1 MAELILSAVLPVLF
15 EKLASSELL
24 NFATQEG
31 VRSKLKKWEKTLKTI
46 KSLLVDAEQKQ
57 QDDEAVKMWL
67 DDLRDLAYDA
77 EDILDEY
84 ATEALRR
91 KLKIEE
97 YQASTSRARKLI
109 PACCVGCT
117 PSALWSDFNM
127 RSKIDDV
134 TRRFE
139 ELRLQTDVLRLKEIA
154 RPASTTSSHRAP
166 TSSLQTEL
174 AVYGRDQDKAN
185 ILEMVLSDEPGDV
198 NFGVISIVGMGGVG
212 KTTMAREV
220 YNDEAVKE
228 FNPKGWACVSDD
240 FDVMRISKAILESI
254 TGCSRDLENL
264 DAVQKELKKEVAGSK
279 FLLVLDDVWSTNY
292 SKWETLRSPFL
303 AGAQGSKIIVTTR
316 LDGVASTMGSF
327 KKLYRLQ
334 LLTDNEC
341 WSLFTKHA
349 FDNGVMDGHPSDSIR
364 QKVVEK
370 CNGLP
375 LATKTLGGL
384 LRSKSYDEWLNIL
397 NSNICDLEGG
407 EEIPEALK
415 LSYYHL
421 PPHLKRCYAYCA
433 IFPKDYEFEEHEL
446 VLLWMAEGLIQQS
459 DVNKQLED
467 MGGEYFRDL
476 LSRSIFLTSSS
487 NASKFVMHDLVN
499 DLAGIVSGKIS
510 FRWDIKQESNKQS
523 KISTKTRYS
532 SYICQEY
539 NVKKNF
545 EVFNNANHLRT
556 HLSVGLVDYKYKG
569 CYISHSVVSDLLLK
583 FEKLRVLSLQ
593 GYRITEIPNS
603 VGGVRLLRYL
613 NLSYSKIRSLPES
626 VNSMCNLQT
635 LLLRY
640 CYALLK
646 LPYNMGNLIKL
657 RHLDILGASSIEEMP
672 LGVRKWECL
681 RTLSNFIVG
690 KDSGSNLKDLEDL
703 EFLCGELHISKLE
716 NVTNFQDT
724 KKVILSNKKD
734 LKVLLLEWGS
744 RFEESR
750 DEEVDKKVLDM
761 LQPHQNLE
769 KLTIKHYGGTR
780 FSTWV
785 GDSSFS
791 EITVLKLKGCK
802 KCTSLPSLGLLSSLK
817 SLTIKGMEGIKSI
830 GFEFYGD
837 GWSKPFPSLET
848 LCFEDLEGWECW
860 NPVKENESF
869 PELQEL
875 SIVNCPRL
883 SERLPNNLS
892 SLKKLVIRKC
902 AQLVVLL
909 SNIPRLCE
917 VKLDECKKIVSSGS
931 AYSESLESMSLS
943 NISDFSDWSRQEF
956 KKVQSLKIE
965 GCEELIELWQKEIF
979 VNKPPQEFHS
989 LISLRELDFEHC
1001 NTLTTLL
1008 EGIKQ
1013 KHTHVEEL
1021 NIARCDS
1028 LNFIFRGQLP
1038 QSLKKFRIKNCKK
1051 LQCLVDGNEEIRTSL
1066 SSAIINFLKKFRFP
1080 TFLIPKENVNTST
1093 SHLEYLDIEGCP
1105 SLSCLPSID
1114 QLSASLTSLR
1124 IASCSKLTT
1133 LSLTGH
1139 LPVALKCLYIESCSE
1154 LTTILPKG
1162 QLPETLE
1169 TLTIWYCPMLK
1180 SIVEKFHN
1188 NKALKEINIMSC
1200 DNLEFLPEGL
1210 HTLSNLN
1217 FLLIWFCPGFT
1228 SFPEGGFPNNNLRVL
1243 IEECEKLKALP
1254 SGIHTLTSFQELS
1267 IRDCGN
1273 MSLSEEGLP
1282 TKLAKLSIHGLKQYK
1297 PLMEWG
1303 LRNLTSLTYL
1313 DISVRPDGDCFQEE
1327 DMRVTLPR
1335 TLTELLIGG
1344 FPKLKSLPFKDFE
1357 DLRSLESLSIYNC
1370 PELRSLP
1377 NLPSS
1382 LESLD
1387 IINCPELRSLPNLPS
1402 SLESLDIIN
1411 CPELTSL
1418 PNLPSSLESLQID
1431 NCPELRS
1438 LPNLPS
1444 SLESLQIDNCP
1455 ELRSLPS
1462 LPSSLLQLYIRNCP
1476 LLKEAC
1482 KRDKGSE
1489 WSKIAD
1495 IPCVEIDR
1503 KFIYDPEEASD
1514 H

>member
-139 ELRLQTDVLRLKEIA
+139 ELQIA

-384 LRSKSYDEWLNIL
+384 LRSKK
-397 NSNICDLEGG
+397 GG

-467 MGGEYFRDL
+467 MG
-476 LSRSIFLTSSS
+476 
-487 NASKFVMHDLVN
+487 
-499 DLAGIVSGKIS
+499 
-510 FRWDIKQESNKQS
+510 
-523 KISTKTRYS
+523 
-532 SYICQEY
+532 
-539 NVKKNF
+539 
-545 EVFNNANHLRT
+545 
-556 HLSVGLVDYKYKG
+556 
-569 CYISHSVVSDLLLK
+569 
-583 FEKLRVLSLQ
+583 
-593 GYRITEIPNS
+593 
-603 VGGVRLLRYL
+603 
-613 NLSYSKIRSLPES
+613 
-626 VNSMCNLQT
+626 
-635 LLLRY
+635 
-640 CYALLK
+640 
-646 LPYNMGNLIKL
+646 
-657 RHLDILGASSIEEMP
+657 GASSIEEMP

-780 FSTWV
+780 FSTW
-785 GDSSFS
+785 
-791 EITVLKLKGCK
+791 

-1114 QLSASLTSLR
+1114 QLSATLTSLH
-1124 IASCSKLTT
+1124 IVDCSKLTT

-1139 LPVALKCLYIESCSE
+1139 LPVALKHLDIQSCSE

-1282 TKLAKLSIHGLKQYK
+1282 TKLAKLEFHGLKQYK

-1303 LRNLTSLTYL
+1303 LHNLTSLTHL
-1313 DISVRPDGDCFQEE
+1313 DISGRPDGDCFQEE

-1335 TLTELLIGG
+1335 TLTELWIRG
-1344 FPKLKSLPFKDFE
+1344 FPELKSLPFKDFK
-1357 DLRSLESLSIYNC
+1357 DLPSLESLH
-1370 PELRSLP
+1370 
-1377 NLPSS
+1377 
-1382 LESLD
+1382 
-1387 IINCPELRSLPNLPS
+1387 IN
-1402 SLESLDIIN
+1402 D
-1411 CPELTSL
+1411 
-1418 PNLPSSLESLQID
+1418 
-1431 NCPELRS
+1431 
-1438 LPNLPS
+1438 
-1444 SLESLQIDNCP
+1444 CP

-1462 LPSSLLQLYIRNCP
+1462 LPSSLLQLYISGCP
-1476 LLKEAC
+1476 LLKEGC
-1482 KRDKGSE
+1482 KRDKGKE

-1495 IPCVEIDR
+1495 IPCVLIDL